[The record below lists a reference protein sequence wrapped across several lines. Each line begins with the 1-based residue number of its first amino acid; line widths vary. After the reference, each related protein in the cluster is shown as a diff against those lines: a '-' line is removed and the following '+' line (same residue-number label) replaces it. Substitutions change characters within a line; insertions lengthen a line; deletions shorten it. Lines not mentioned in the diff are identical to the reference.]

1 MKNMLSV
8 LAGRSFR
15 ASRMRNLIATS
26 AIILTPI
33 MFTTVTTVGM
43 GATGSITLTM
53 QMLKGSRS
61 DGDFH
66 NMTAEQYAALEDADF
81 IREYGLRM
89 PVGFLEDTTRH
100 NIEFEIGRAHV

>member
-1 MKNMLSV
+1 MKNMLGV

-15 ASRMRNLIATS
+15 ASRMRNLIAAL
-26 AIILTPI
+26 AIMLTTIL
-33 MFTTVTTVGM
+33 FTTVTTISM
-43 GATGSITLTM
+43 GAAESVTLTM

-66 NMTAEQYAALEDADF
+66 NMTAEQYEALAGASF

-89 PVGFLEDTTRH
+89 PPYFYID
-100 NIEFEIGRAHV
+100 IESDSP